1 MVRTTTT
8 RRRPPAGPLEV
19 RDDCNRLIGSLK
31 RRGDRF
37 VACWTDGSQVTGV
50 AESEAAARAT
60 LWYYQRQ
67 NRYVD

>member
-1 MVRTTTT
+1 MT
-8 RRRPPAGPLEV
+8 AAALEV
-19 RDDCNRLIGSLK
+19 RDDCGRLIGSLK

-37 VACWTDGSQVTGV
+37 VACWTDGEPVTGV